1 MHETER
7 REWELGLQQSKAD
20 GKKKMKKRMSIYIS

>member
-1 MHETER
+1 MHEAER

-20 GKKKMKKRMSIYIS
+20 GKKKMKKE

>member
-20 GKKKMKKRMSIYIS
+20 GKKKMKKE